1 MLSEVL
7 GLVGG
12 VLTGG
17 VVSGLWMR
25 WSLNVKYREIEKLRQ
40 VLFTQLLYE
49 YDKKI
54 EIEELLEEV
63 DEWLEEYKPS
73 KVFSFKNIREEEKKC
88 EKCKKSE

>member
-7 GLVGG
+7 SIASGLT
-12 VLTGG
+12 LGG
-17 VVSGLWMR
+17 VVGGLWMR
-25 WSLNVKYREIEKLRQ
+25 WALSTKYKEMVKLRQ

-63 DEWLEEYKPS
+63 DEWLEEYEPS
-73 KVFSFKNIREEEKKC
+73 KVFSFKNIRKEEEKN
-88 EKCKKSE
+88 E

>member
-1 MLSEVL
+1 MLSEVF

-25 WSLNVKYREIEKLRQ
+25 WALNVKYREIEKLRQ

-73 KVFSFKNIREEEKKC
+73 KVFSFKNIRKEEENKN
-88 EKCKKSE
+88 E

>member
-1 MLSEVL
+1 MLSEVF

-25 WSLNVKYREIEKLRQ
+25 WALNTKYREMVKMRQ

-73 KVFSFKNIREEEKKC
+73 KVFSFKNIREEKNE
-88 EKCKKSE
+88 